1 MQRNRMTKKNA
12 KQKWFFTLLMVLTL
26 ALLGAI
32 FFTFYGKSTNHSNS
46 SEVRAT
52 SSSSKQSNERSN
64 SSEITRSQE
73 TETSLPSS
81 STSSLNNSVTMN
93 SENTQAA
100 NSQTPEEAQA
110 HADIYDRLV
119 AARDAAM
126 EHAKQ
131 RVAEGGSQ
139 NDVQSPMSAVIF
151 ESEVL
156 KREYPQYSDY
166 IEQTVK
172 QLGY

>member
-1 MQRNRMTKKNA
+1 MTKKNA

-32 FFTFYGKSTNHSNS
+32 FFNLWKNNNYSNS

-52 SSSSKQSNERSN
+52 SSSSRQDNLRSN
-64 SSEITRSQE
+64 SSETNRSQE
-73 TETSLPSS
+73 TETSQPSS
-81 STSSLNNSVTMN
+81 STSSLDNSVTVN
-93 SENTQAA
+93 SEDTQAA
-100 NSQTPEEAQA
+100 NNQMPEEAQA
-110 HADIYDRLV
+110 HADIYNRLV
-119 AARDAAM
+119 AARDAAI
-126 EHAKQ
+126 EHQNQ

-139 NDVQSPMSAVIF
+139 NDVQSPVSAVIF

-156 KREYPQYSDY
+156 KREYPKYSDY